1 LPSSILRLPVTV
13 RVNTGLGI
21 AGVVPLK
28 ILNLRMKD
36 LSSGV
41 VAVATLML
49 VSSMANKAAGTPE
62 RVGSDEWK

>member
-1 LPSSILRLPVTV
+1 
-13 RVNTGLGI
+13 
-21 AGVVPLK
+21 
-28 ILNLRMKD
+28 MKD